1 MADSNTQAILSNR
14 HEMTSFKYGDYNI
27 RFRSPNI
34 LKKYT
39 EVKKWDNG
47 YLVVMADYEGMG
59 PTEEYIDLIPI
70 LQNLY
75 ITPDTFLKNI
85 KTVKIGDY
93 EQ

>member
-1 MADSNTQAILSNR
+1 MAESNTQAIQSNK

>member
-1 MADSNTQAILSNR
+1 MAESNTQAILSNK

-47 YLVVMADYEGMG
+47 YLVFMADYEGMG
-59 PTEEYIDLIPI
+59 STEEYIDLIPI

>member
-1 MADSNTQAILSNR
+1 
-14 HEMTSFKYGDYNI
+14 MTSFKYGDYNI

-47 YLVVMADYEGMG
+47 YLVVMAYYEGMG

>member
-1 MADSNTQAILSNR
+1 MAESNTQAILSNK

-47 YLVVMADYEGMG
+47 YMVVMADYEGMG

>member
-1 MADSNTQAILSNR
+1 MAESNTQAILSNK

-59 PTEEYIDLIPI
+59 STEEYIDLIPI

>member
-1 MADSNTQAILSNR
+1 MAESNTQAILSNK

>member
-1 MADSNTQAILSNR
+1 MAESNTQAILSNK

-39 EVKKWDNG
+39 EVKKWDND

>member
-1 MADSNTQAILSNR
+1 MAESNTQAILSNQ
-14 HEMTSFKYGDYNI
+14 HEMTSFKYADYNI

>member
-1 MADSNTQAILSNR
+1 MAESNAQAILSNK

>member
-1 MADSNTQAILSNR
+1 MAESNTQAILSNK

-75 ITPDTFLKNI
+75 ITPDTFL
-85 KTVKIGDY
+85 
-93 EQ
+93 